1 MGGVVL
7 LYTLFAEGQK
17 MYAGYQSRAGADL
30 VEEESNPNAN
40 AKQNDEDVS
49 ENQLAGLPK
58 NG

>member
-7 LYTLFAEGQK
+7 LYTLFVEGQK

-30 VEEESNPNAN
+30 VEEESNPNA
-40 AKQNDEDVS
+40 KQNDEDVS

-58 NG
+58 NE